1 MNIVILLCLIIFI
14 TYVAICCILAYYFL
28 KHRTTIW
35 NKCFIDLTNICEYFE
50 CPIHSLFWIPNIIL
64 TRDNCSLCKQE
75 LQENATHIKQLDTL
89 ASIYKL
95 FKQIDKTCIS
105 QNKNHTNNKNN
116 KNNKSNKNNLLTEY
130 EMFLWLLEG
139 SIKDYEMIAAE
150 RSEVYYKL
158 KDTYNTLNENHSSN
172 SETRHIQLEH
182 ITQLEHNIELCN
194 QINKNIKKL
203 FLNSSEFIQVDDIL
217 SQYLLALFI
226 DINQFIQLLN
236 IHFNLFLE

>member
-14 TYVAICCILAYYFL
+14 TYVAICSILAYYFL

-35 NKCFIDLTNICEYFE
+35 NKTFIDLMNICEYFE
-50 CPIHSLFWIPNIIL
+50 CPIHSIFWIPNIVL

-75 LQENATHIKQLDTL
+75 LLENDQHIKQLNIL
-89 ASIYKL
+89 ASVYKL
-95 FKQIDKTCIS
+95 FKQIDKSIIC
-105 QNKNHTNNKNN
+105 Q
-116 KNNKSNKNNLLTEY
+116 NKNNLSIDY
-130 EMFLWLLEG
+130 NMFQWLLEG
-139 SIKDYEMIAAE
+139 SIKDYEMIKAE
-150 RSEVYYKL
+150 RADVYYKL
-158 KDTYNTLNENHSSN
+158 KETYNTLKENHSSN

-194 QINKNIKKL
+194 QINNKIKNI
-203 FLNSSEFIQVDDIL
+203 FQNSENITDTVVISIN

-236 IHFNLFLE
+236 IHFNLLLE